1 VLRSARE
8 GQGREI
14 AEIAEDL
21 CITQRY
27 LRAIEED
34 DLRCLPGTFF
44 YKSFVKQYAEILGV
58 PVHQIQPGIDLLT
71 EAEPEPA
78 SSGPISLERLT
89 APKSVAGRADK
100 PRPPVRALDPVCEGL
115 NREYLTDRRVGG
127 SVAAL
132 GVVILACS
140 GFYTWW
146 TRPPRPP
153 KAVQEARAAA
163 VEQKPPAPPAA
174 VPVADSPSEASSDE
188 LGSLVLSLQATE
200 RTWLSIT
207 SGGKE
212 IFSGILQPGETKTVS
227 GLEAARMKVGNAGG
241 LEIRWNGKAVGPIG
255 TSGQVRTIV
264 FTPDNLEFVEPQP
277 PPAGAS
283 L

>member
-1 VLRSARE
+1 
-8 GQGREI
+8 
-14 AEIAEDL
+14 
-21 CITQRY
+21 TQRY

-44 YKSFVKQYAEILGV
+44 YKSFVKQYAEVLGI
-58 PVHQIQPGIDLLT
+58 PVRQIQPGIDLLT

-78 SSGPISLERLT
+78 SSGQKLPERLT
-89 APKSVAGRADK
+89 APKGAAGRAEK

-132 GVVILACS
+132 GAVILACS

-146 TRPPRPP
+146 TRPPRAP

-163 VEQKPPAPPAA
+163 VAEKPPAPPAA
-174 VPVADSPSEASSDE
+174 ISVASSPSEASASSDE
-188 LGSLVLSLQATE
+188 LGSLVLSLSARE
-200 RTWLSIT
+200 RTWLSIS

-241 LEIRWNGKAVGPIG
+241 LEIRWNGKPVGPIG

-264 FTPDNLEFVEPQP
+264 FTPDNLEFVEPP